1 MRKITVEQRE
11 EGQQLL
17 KLLGRYLQDAPV
29 SFFYKMFR
37 KKNITL
43 NGKKAEGKEK
53 VMAGDE
59 VCFFLSDETI
69 ASFGGKLLLEDNAAV
84 RREVHIVRPLP
95 FDIIYEDED
104 ILIVNK
110 PVGMLTQKAAAED
123 VSLNEHIIRYL
134 LESGKMAEREL
145 ARFKPG
151 ICNRLDRNT
160 SGIVTAGKTLA
171 GAQFLS
177 QAFRERSVHK
187 YYECI
192 VTGEVKE
199 AKKLTGFIKKDEKEN
214 KVTVQKEPAG
224 SGAGYD
230 RIQTAY
236 RPVSSRN
243 GYSLLE
249 VELIT
254 GKTHQIRAQLAAQGY
269 PLLGDAKYAGPA
281 NQAGAA
287 RCFHL
292 RHQLLCAKRLVFEK
306 NPDRFSYLDYK
317 DFTAETPQEFQRIRE
332 RLGL

>member
-1 MRKITVEQRE
+1 MRKITVELRE

-29 SFFYKMFR
+29 SFFYKMLR

-69 ASFGGKLLLEDNAAV
+69 ASFGGKLLLEDDAAEPGKV
-84 RREVHIVRPLP
+84 RVVRKLP

-104 ILIVNK
+104 ILLVNK
-110 PVGMLTQKAAAED
+110 PVGMLTQKAAADD

-134 LESGKMAEREL
+134 LDSGAMTNREL

-192 VTGEVKE
+192 VAGEVKE
-199 AKKLTGFIKKDEKEN
+199 AKKLTGYIKKDEKEN
-214 KVTVQKEPAG
+214 KVTIYMEAAG
-224 SGAGYD
+224 FGENYD
-230 RIQTAY
+230 KIQTAY
-236 RPVSSRN
+236 RPVSSSN

-269 PLLGDAKYAGPA
+269 PLIGDTKYSGPA

-287 RCFHL
+287 KRFHL
-292 RHQLLCAKRLVFEK
+292 RHQLLCAKRLVFTE
-306 NPDRFSYLDYK
+306 NPERFSYLNHRE
-317 DFTAETPQEFQRIRE
+317 FSAETPQEFQSIRE
-332 RLGL
+332 ELGL